1 MSYVS
6 SIKKDGENIIL
17 YKCIEPV
24 PDLLLS
30 VEGCVTIGFLDT
42 ETTGLDK
49 QNDEIIELALKVVK
63 FEEGTGKIV
72 SIDHEYE
79 SFNEP
84 GGHID
89 EGITLI
95 NGITDEMVKGKS
107 IDWSTV
113 DAIMQGV
120 DIIVS
125 HNASF
130 DRGFMDRYSTISQ
143 NTVWACTIDD
153 IDWLARGFTNTK
165 QELLCHWHGFYFDA
179 HRAMNDVNALIHL
192 VTHQRYNGNRPVLE
206 LIENA
211 RKPLHVIHAT
221 NFPYDE
227 VKKDKIKANGYQWNG
242 VNKIW
247 FKRVNF
253 VNLGSEKEWLTSIIY
268 DTHFLGEVEEINL
281 VDKYKI

>member
-130 DRGFMDRYSTISQ
+130 DRAFMDRYSTISQ

>member
-72 SIDHEYE
+72 SIDLEYE

-84 GGHID
+84 RGHID

-130 DRGFMDRYSTISQ
+130 DRAFMDRYSTISQ

-153 IDWLARGFTNTK
+153 IDWLGRGFTNTK
-165 QELLCHWHGFYFDA
+165 QELLCHWHGFYFEA

-192 VTHQRYNGNRPVLE
+192 LTHQHYNGNRPVLE
-206 LIENA
+206 LIGNA
-211 RKPLHVIHAT
+211 SKQLYMIHAT

-227 VKKDKIKANGYQWNG
+227 VKKDTIKANGYQWNG
-242 VNKIW
+242 VDKIW
-247 FKRVNF
+247 YKRVNF
-253 VNLGSEKEWLTSIIY
+253 VNLESEKYWLTSVIY

>member
-17 YKCIEPV
+17 YKCIKPV
-24 PDLLLS
+24 PELQLS

-63 FEEGTGKIV
+63 FEERSGKIV

-130 DRGFMDRYSTISQ
+130 DRAFMDRYSTISQ

-153 IDWLARGFTNTK
+153 IDWLERGFTNTK
-165 QELLCHWHGFYFDA
+165 QELLCHWHGFYFEA

-192 VTHQRYNGNRPVLE
+192 VTHQNYNDNRPVLE
-206 LIENA
+206 LIGNA
-211 RKPLHVIHAT
+211 SKPIYVIHAT

-227 VKKDKIKANGYQWNG
+227 VKKDTIKANGYQWNG
-242 VNKIW
+242 VDKVW
-247 FKRVNF
+247 YKRVNF
-253 VNLGSEKEWLTSIIY
+253 INLENEKEWLTSVIY
-268 DTHFLGEVEEINL
+268 DIHFLGEVEEINL

>member
-17 YKCIEPV
+17 YKCSEPV
-24 PDLLLS
+24 PELLLS
-30 VEGCVTIGFLDT
+30 VEGCVNIGFLDT

-49 QNDEIIELALKVVK
+49 QNNEIIELALKVVK
-63 FEEGTGKIV
+63 LEEGSGKIV
-72 SIDHEYE
+72 SIDHEFE
-79 SFNEP
+79 SFNNP

-113 DAIMQGV
+113 DTILQEV

-192 VTHQRYNGNRPVLE
+192 VTHQHYNGNRPVLE

>member
-17 YKCIEPV
+17 YKCVEPV
-24 PDLLLS
+24 SELQLS

-84 GGHID
+84 GDHID

-130 DRGFMDRYSTISQ
+130 DRAFMDRYSTISQ

-153 IDWLARGFTNTK
+153 IDWLERGFTNTK

-192 VTHQRYNGNRPVLE
+192 VTHQHYNGNRPVLE
-206 LIENA
+206 LIGNA
-211 RKPLHVIHAT
+211 GKPLYVIHAT
-221 NFPYDE
+221 DFPYDE
-227 VKKDKIKANGYQWNG
+227 IKKNTIKANGYHWNATEKLWYKM
-242 VNKIW
+242 VSLTDLEN
-247 FKRVNF
+247 
-253 VNLGSEKEWLTSIIY
+253 EKEWLTGVVY
-268 DTHFLGEVEEINL
+268 ETYFKGLVEEINI
-281 VDKYKI
+281 VDKYKS

>member
-17 YKCIEPV
+17 YKCIVPV
-24 PDLLLS
+24 PELLLS

-84 GGHID
+84 RGHID

-130 DRGFMDRYSTISQ
+130 DRAFMDRYSTISQ

-153 IDWLARGFTNTK
+153 IDWLGRGFTNTK
-165 QELLCHWHGFYFDA
+165 QELLCHWHGFYFEA

-192 VTHQRYNGNRPVLE
+192 VTHQHYNGNRPVLE

-211 RKPLHVIHAT
+211 RKPLYVIHAT
-221 NFPYDE
+221 NFPYHE

-242 VNKIW
+242 VNKVW
-247 FKRVNF
+247 FKRINF
-253 VNLGSEKEWLTSIIY
+253 VDLESEKDWLTSIIY